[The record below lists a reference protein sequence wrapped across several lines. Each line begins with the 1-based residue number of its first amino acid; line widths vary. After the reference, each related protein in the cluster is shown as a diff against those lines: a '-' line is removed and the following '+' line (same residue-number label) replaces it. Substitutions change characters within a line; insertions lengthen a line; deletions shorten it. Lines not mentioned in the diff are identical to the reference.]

1 MQDEG
6 LSLSESL
13 GTEGSAGGCFSSGVL
28 QGVPETGMW
37 RVGWAQLGPCPAN
50 HQTLGGY
57 L

>member
-6 LSLSESL
+6 LSFSESL

-50 HQTLGGY
+50 HQTPGGY